1 MAETF
6 EPTNIIVTGGCGF
19 IGSNFVHHVVNNHPG
34 VHVTVLDKL
43 TYAGNPENI
52 AGLPADRVELVVGD
66 ICDAE
71 LLDRIVPGHDAIVH
85 YAAESH
91 NDNSI
96 ADPEPFVQTNV
107 VGTFRLLEAARKYD
121 VRYHHVSTDEV
132 YGDLALD
139 DPARF
144 TEETP
149 YRPSSPYSS
158 SKASSDML
166 VRAWHRT
173 YGIRATIYN
182 CSNNYGP
189 YQHVEKFIP
198 RQITNIIDGIR
209 PKLYGDGKNVRDWI
223 HTEDHS
229 SAVWTILTRGRIGE
243 TYLIGADGEKDNITV
258 LRAILKA
265 MGKPEDDFDW
275 VRDRPGHDRRYAI
288 DSTKLRTELGWQP
301 QHTDFES
308 GLEATIAWYREHED
322 WWRPAKAAT
331 EAKYAK
337 QGQ

>member
-1 MAETF
+1 MAETYK
-6 EPTNIIVTGGCGF
+6 NIIVTGGCGF
-19 IGSNFVHHVVNNHPG
+19 IGSNFVHYVVSNHPE

-43 TYAGNPENI
+43 TYAGNKENI
-52 AGLPADRVELVVGD
+52 AGLPEDRVELVVGD
-66 ICDAE
+66 ICDKE
-71 LLDRIVPGHDAIVH
+71 LLDKLVPGHDAIVH

-96 ADPEPFVQTNV
+96 ANPEPFLRTNV
-107 VGTFRLLEAARKYD
+107 EGTYCLLEACRKYD

-149 YRPSSPYSS
+149 YNPSSPYSS
-158 SKASSDML
+158 TKAASDLL
-166 VRAWHRT
+166 VRAWTRT
-173 YGIRATIYN
+173 YGLKTTISN

-198 RQITNIIDGIR
+198 RQITNIICGIK
-209 PKLYGDGKNVRDWI
+209 PKLYGDGLNVRDWI

-229 SAVWTILTRGRIGE
+229 SAVWTILTKGKLGE
-243 TYLIGADGEKDNITV
+243 TYLIGADGEKNNIDV
-258 LRAILKA
+258 LHAILKG
-265 MGKPEDDFDW
+265 MGKDESDFDW
-275 VRDRPGHDRRYAI
+275 VKDRPGHDRRYAI

-301 QHTDFES
+301 QHTNFEE
-308 GLEATIAWYREHED
+308 GLAQTIQWYKDNES
-322 WWRPAKAAT
+322 WWRPVKEAT